1 MEGTLD
7 RIEFLD
13 ARQFQIVMRRLADS
27 LSYGTDR
34 SPFLGSGVEYA
45 QSRLYEPGD
54 PVRNMDWRVTAR
66 AGKPYVKEYETPK
79 CMPVYLLID
88 TSASMT
94 ISSVQGGKYPTA
106 LILAG
111 GIALAALDR
120 VSPVGV
126 LGVGD
131 RTLQVQPSLSK
142 AQVMQ
147 WMLALSRFRYD
158 EGTTLSERLAQLTP
172 SLKSRVLLLVLSDLH
187 DPGAVNALKRA
198 AQLHD
203 CAVLQLQDPAEE
215 AVRGTGFLRVGEAES
230 GHQFTSHGRRSHLDQ
245 ETLEGDLRRA
255 GIDHHLVR
263 CGESYLAGVRQFFS
277 SRGLLGKAAR

>member
-54 PVRNMDWRVTAR
+54 PVRCMDWRVTAR
-66 AGKPYVKEYETPK
+66 TGKPHIKEYEAPK

-147 WMLALSRFRYD
+147 WMLSLSSFRYD
-158 EGTTLSERLAQLTP
+158 EGTTLSERLGQLMP

-187 DPGAVNALKRA
+187 DPGAVNSLKRA

-215 AVRGTGFLRVGEAES
+215 QVRGAGFLRVSEAES
-230 GHQFTSHGRRSHLDQ
+230 GHQFTTHGRRSHLDQ
-245 ETLEGDLRRA
+245 EALEGDLRRA

-263 CGESYLAGVRQFFS
+263 CGEPYLPGVRQFFS